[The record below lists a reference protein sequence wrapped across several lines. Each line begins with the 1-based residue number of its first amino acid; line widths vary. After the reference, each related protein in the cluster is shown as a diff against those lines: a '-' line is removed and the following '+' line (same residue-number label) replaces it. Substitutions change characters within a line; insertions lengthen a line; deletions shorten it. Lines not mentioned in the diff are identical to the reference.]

1 VVFRSTCSVYRGP
14 VLTRLSIMRRSMIA
28 ATLRCS
34 CAGRRGVTGCQSAGT
49 KPCRMLRAF
58 ARGTSGRNRGTRT
71 LVLTAAT
78 LAVLVAASQVGS
90 AQAYSC
96 DSDADCQYSPC
107 NDQPCSSSSSHCVNG
122 KWRAICVSCTPIP
135 EAPRTILICVYV
147 HADLRY
153 TKRCDDFFFL
163 ACLRSHG
170 TATYDVLSVCALG
183 PNRT

>member
-1 VVFRSTCSVYRGP
+1 
-14 VLTRLSIMRRSMIA
+14 MIA

-90 AQAYSC
+90 AQAYGC
-96 DSDADCQYSPC
+96 TDSAQCQYSPC
-107 NDQPCSSSSSHCVNG
+107 NDQPCSSSSSECVNG
-122 KWRAICVSCTPIP
+122 KWRSACGGPYELAMNLESRCYYGGFSYSCSDPQPCPAGQYSIGGGKNGGGDYACRSCDAGKYVS
-135 EAPRTILICVYV
+135 
-147 HADLRY
+147 
-153 TKRCDDFFFL
+153 
-163 ACLRSHG
+163 
-170 TATYDVLSVCALG
+170 TAGLPPCVCA
-183 PNRT
+183 RARVRV